1 MKPNI
6 QPHQP
11 TRLLDGAP
19 YHDAA
24 SHQTSEGLRERFA
37 RINPDWNKKPTAT
50 VHAIRRNHTTQ
61 EK

>member
-1 MKPNI
+1 MKPHI
-6 QPHQP
+6 QPVP
-11 TRLLDGAP
+11 RARLVDGMP

-37 RINPDWNKKPTAT
+37 RIDPNWNKKPSAT
-50 VHAIRRNHTTQ
+50 VTPIRRTQPQ